1 MKKKE
6 LLKRLSAISMAAMM
20 TVTAVPANTFAADIE
35 FSDGEAETAEA
46 QEDSAD
52 ISVEEDTG
60 SAEAQTEDFQAEE
73 HSEEAV
79 TVNEE
84 NADFSADAEDALF
97 SDGAEAVGDAD
108 DDAKVAADEYLK
120 NNFWNRTA
128 F

>member
-52 ISVEEDTG
+52 ISVEEDP
-60 SAEAQTEDFQAEE
+60 
-73 HSEEAV
+73 AV
-79 TVNEE
+79 QKRRQRT
-84 NADFSADAEDALF
+84 SRQ
-97 SDGAEAVGDAD
+97 
-108 DDAKVAADEYLK
+108 K
-120 NNFWNRTA
+120 NLLRKQ
-128 F
+128 

>member
-73 HSEEAV
+73 PSEEAV
-79 TVNEE
+79 TVQ
-84 NADFSADAEDALF
+84 
-97 SDGAEAVGDAD
+97 
-108 DDAKVAADEYLK
+108 
-120 NNFWNRTA
+120 
-128 F
+128 

>member
-1 MKKKE
+1 M
-6 LLKRLSAISMAAMM
+6 L
-20 TVTAVPANTFAADIE
+20 PNIE

-73 HSEEAV
+73 PSEEAV

-97 SDGAEAVGDAD
+97 SDGAEAVEMPLMMR
-108 DDAKVAADEYLK
+108 KLQQMSILK
-120 NNFWNRTA
+120 TIM
-128 F
+128 

>member
-73 HSEEAV
+73 PSEEAV

-97 SDGAEAVGDAD
+97 SDGAEAVEMPLMMR
-108 DDAKVAADEYLK
+108 KLQQMSILK
-120 NNFWNRTA
+120 TIM
-128 F
+128 

>member
-1 MKKKE
+1 
-6 LLKRLSAISMAAMM
+6 MAAMM
-20 TVTAVPANTFAADIE
+20 AVTAVPANTFAADIE

-73 HSEEAV
+73 PSEEAV

-84 NADFSADAEDALF
+84 NADFF
-97 SDGAEAVGDAD
+97 SRCGRCFIQRWRRGSGRCR
-108 DDAKVAADEYLK
+108 
-120 NNFWNRTA
+120 W
-128 F
+128 